1 MLLRIIFQCNETD
14 GACFE
19 NTNCRN
25 TIGSFE
31 CSCKSGFISWGRRH
45 CKDIDEC
52 AKDNPCPRKEQF
64 ILNFFYKK
72 SMILTEKGPISY
84 FVKLKKSKN
93 AKIPK
98 VVIDVFVAKKA
109 LSSIMIINASKNVI
123 PEKILAIPVKNAK
136 KGMENFSVYYKQR
149 RLQPQLLQRLQPPLR
164 PLQRKKSLLS
174 LIM

>member
-64 ILNFFYKK
+64 TNRHLLLKINNLGQKGSNFVLF
-72 SMILTEKGPISY
+72 
-84 FVKLKKSKN
+84 
-93 AKIPK
+93 
-98 VVIDVFVAKKA
+98 
-109 LSSIMIINASKNVI
+109 
-123 PEKILAIPVKNAK
+123 
-136 KGMENFSVYYKQR
+136 
-149 RLQPQLLQRLQPPLR
+149 
-164 PLQRKKSLLS
+164 
-174 LIM
+174 